1 MRFAA
6 HYSTS
11 ADLTPALDSV
21 VESLRAGLGGAVPD
35 LTLCFVSHAHG
46 RRFGELAQRLSEL
59 TGSRVLLGCTGE
71 TVIGGSEEIESG
83 PALSVWS
90 ASLPGTEIVPFHAEF
105 TRTPDGVV
113 CSGVPSLQHGAAA
126 PSAIFCLGEPF
137 STSPPSLID
146 LLADEYPGVP
156 LLGGMASGA
165 RSPGENRLFYQS
177 EMRDRGAVGA
187 ILYGGPRIRSVV
199 SQGCRPVG
207 TPFVVTKAEENV
219 IYALG
224 GHPPLQR
231 LQEMLPTLPERDQA
245 LVRRG
250 LHLGLVMNEYQEK
263 FERGDFL
270 ISNVIG
276 ADGDSGAIA
285 IGNHV
290 RVGQTVQFHVRDA
303 QTADE
308 DLVHLLQEAAASQT
322 GRPRGALLFS
332 CNGRG
337 SRLFPAPNHDAA
349 TIQRILGPLPLA
361 GLFAQGELGP
371 VGGRNYIHGYTASV
385 ALFE

>member
-1 MRFAA
+1 MHFAA
-6 HYSTS
+6 HHSTS
-11 ADLTPALDSV
+11 ADLAEALNSIA
-21 VESLRAGLGGAVPD
+21 ESLRNGLDGAVPD
-35 LTLCFVSHAHG
+35 LTLCFVSHAHAAH
-46 RRFGELAQRLSEL
+46 FAELASRLREL

-83 PALSVWS
+83 PAVSVWS
-90 ASLPGTEIVPFHAEF
+90 ASLPGVEIVPFHAEF
-105 TRTPDGVV
+105 TRTPDGIV
-113 CSGVPSLQHGAAA
+113 CAGIPPQDKGAA
-126 PSAIFCLGEPF
+126 SAIFCLGEPF
-137 STSPPSLID
+137 STAPPSLID

-165 RSPGENRLFYQS
+165 RSPGANRLFYES
-177 EMRDRGAVGA
+177 EMLDRGAVGA

-199 SQGCRPVG
+199 SQGCRPIG
-207 TPFVVTKAEENV
+207 TPFVVTKAERNV
-219 IYALG
+219 IQALG
-224 GHPPLQR
+224 GHPPLLR

-250 LHLGLVMNEYQEK
+250 LHVGLVMNEYQEK

-285 IGNHV
+285 IGNQV
-290 RVGQTVQFHVRDA
+290 RVGQTIQFHVRDA

-308 DLVHLLQEAAASQT
+308 DLVHLLQEAAAAQT

-337 SRLFPAPNHDAA
+337 TRLFPQPHHDAA
-349 TIQRILGPLPLA
+349 AIQRILGPLPLA